1 MQVTLIKHQDRI
13 EIIADENELP
23 LDVPVV
29 LYTSD
34 EIAKRMGYRPE
45 ELLQL
50 QSIVAEN
57 EEDWSDALDT
67 LTKQ

>member
-1 MQVTLIKHQDRI
+1 MQVTLIKHLDRI
-13 EIIADENELP
+13 EIIADQNELP

-34 EIAKRMGYRPE
+34 EIAKRMGYHPE

-50 QSIVAEN
+50 QSIVAED

-67 LTKQ
+67 LAQQ

>member
-34 EIAKRMGYRPE
+34 EIAKRMGYRPA

-50 QSIVAEN
+50 QSIVAED

-67 LTKQ
+67 LAKQ